1 MILYPQWQLSY
12 VYLVVLS
19 LSFHNNDWNSC
30 SITGVTS
37 VPSLLSHLFHRC
49 CHKRTIATGTIVTI
63 EVVRLWQQLWYD
75 CDNRHLSCSS
85 NRLTSFFIICISRW
99 LFLSL
104 FTLKVD
110 YYIWTRIWMIIAE
123 ITLKIA
129 FYGLFLIC
137 RNK

>member
-1 MILYPQWQLSY
+1 MYILLSRRC
-12 VYLVVLS
+12 L
-19 LSFHNNDWNSC
+19 FI
-30 SITGVTS
+30 ITIGTV
-37 VPSLLSHLFHRC
+37 VPSLLSQVFRNC
-49 CHKRTIATGTIVTI
+49 CHKCTIATGTIVTI

-99 LFLSL
+99 LYLSL

-129 FYGLFLIC
+129 FLWHIIKEIAPVLIYLSLY
-137 RNK
+137 KYL